1 MKHSALFI
9 GVTAALVASC
19 SVQEEVFEVPQQDDV
34 RFYASFERP
43 AQDGTK
49 VYVNEDLHLRW
60 TADDR
65 VSIFNQ
71 NTYNQQYKF
80 LGETG
85 DNSGEFAKVEG
96 AEFVTG
102 NPIANVVSVYPYQ
115 ESATILESEVMT
127 LTLPAEQHFADKS
140 FGLGAN
146 TMVSVSADNFLQFKN
161 LGGYLRLSI
170 YGRGLTVSSIV
181 LKGNN
186 GEKLAGKAT
195 VTMPLDETPTA
206 TLDDDATDEIS
217 LICDTPVML
226 GNAADASTDFWF
238 VVPPVT
244 FEKGFYIQVIDDKG
258 RVYEKSTSKSISI
271 ERNRLAKMESFEIDA
286 SAPSGYVKP
295 IAVDGDFSD
304 WDLLDADQVATA
316 ECAQETSRPA
326 LERVKVYADEQFI
339 FVYLEWDK
347 DFINSADYEWVPLE
361 CFVNTD
367 GNASTG
373 GYDGFS
379 DACSDV
385 LLEGFLYPDG
395 VMGSYDASAYAWT
408 GEPNGDGWE
417 WSELE
422 RVKFTQGAGV
432 DGKYELQ
439 INRAILAS
447 FGFPVADEFSIGF
460 ALLQAWNAVGL
471 LPNSDFS
478 DSNPAGIAP
487 SLQVKTVVPSPV
499 ERPVRD

>member
-1 MKHSALFI
+1 M
-9 GVTAALVASC
+9 
-19 SVQEEVFEVPQQDDV
+19 
-34 RFYASFERP
+34 
-43 AQDGTK
+43 
-49 VYVNEDLHLRW
+49 
-60 TADDR
+60 
-65 VSIFNQ
+65 SIFNQ

-206 TLDDDATDEIS
+206 TLEEDATDEIS

-244 FEKGFYIQVIDDKG
+244 FSKGFTITVNDSSG
-258 RVYEKSTSKSISI
+258 GTFEKSTDKTVTV
-271 ERNRLAKMESFEIDA
+271 ERNNLSKMSPIEVVLVHVPEAVDLGL
-286 SAPSGYVKP
+286 PSGLKW
-295 IAVDGDFSD
+295 ASFNLG
-304 WDLLDADQVATA
+304 ADQVATA

-326 LERVKVYADEQFI
+326 LERVKVYADEQFV

-385 LLEGFLYPDG
+385 LVEGFLYPDG

>member
-1 MKHSALFI
+1 MKHFALFI
-9 GVTAALVASC
+9 GVAAALVASC
-19 SVQEEVFEVPQQDDV
+19 SVQEDFFEGSREDTVL
-34 RFYASFERP
+34 FYASFERP

-60 TADDR
+60 TAGDC
-65 VSIFNQ
+65 VSIFDQ

-96 AEFVTG
+96 ADFVTG

-115 ESATILESEVMT
+115 ESAEILENEVLT

-140 FGLGAN
+140 FGPGAN

-186 GEKLAGKAT
+186 GEKLAGTAT

-206 TLDDDATDEIS
+206 TLEEDATDEIS
-217 LICDTPVML
+217 LICDTPFML
-226 GNAADASTDFWF
+226 GNSADASIDFWF

-244 FEKGFYIQVIDDKG
+244 FEKGFSIKVIDDKG

-271 ERNRLAKMESFEIDA
+271 ERNRLTKMESFGIDA
-286 SAPSGYVKP
+286 SAPSGYEKP

-304 WDLLDADQVATA
+304 WNLLDADWVATA

-339 FVYLEWDK
+339 FVYFEWDK
-347 DFINSADYEWVPLE
+347 DLISYADYEWVPFE

-367 GNASTG
+367 GDSSTG
-373 GYDGFS
+373 GYADGFL

-385 LLEGFLYPDG
+385 LVEGVLYPNG
-395 VMGSYDASAYAWT
+395 VLGSYNAYGYAWS
-408 GEPNGDGWE
+408 GEPNGEGWE
-417 WSELE
+417 WSDFEL
-422 RVKFTQGAGV
+422 VKFTQGAGV

-439 INRAILAS
+439 IDRAFLAS

-460 ALLQAWNAVGL
+460 AILQYWDAVGL
-471 LPNSDFS
+471 LPNSDIS
-478 DSNPAGIAP
+478 DSNPNGIAP
-487 SLQVKTVVPSPV
+487 SLQVKTVPFTL
-499 ERPVRD
+499 

>member
-1 MKHSALFI
+1 MKHFASFI
-9 GVTAALVASC
+9 GVAAVLVASC

-102 NPIANVVSVYPYQ
+102 NPIDNVVAVYPYQ
-115 ESATILESEVMT
+115 ESAKILENEVMT
-127 LTLPAEQHFADKS
+127 LTLPAEQHFADES

-146 TMVSVSADNFLQFKN
+146 TMVSVSTDNFLQFKN

-170 YGRGLTVSSIV
+170 YGRGLSVSSIV

-206 TLDDDATDEIS
+206 TLDEEATDEIT

-226 GNAADASTDFWF
+226 GNSADASVDFWF

-244 FEKGFYIQVIDDKG
+244 FEKGFSIKVIDDKG

-271 ERNRLAKMESFEIDA
+271 ERNRLAKMESFDIDA
-286 SAPSGYVKP
+286 SAPSGYAKP

-304 WDLLDADQVATA
+304 WDLLNANWVATA
-316 ECAQETSRPA
+316 ECAPETNKPA
-326 LERVKVYADEQFI
+326 LERIKVYADEQFI
-339 FVYLEWDK
+339 FVYLEWDPEWINPS
-347 DFINSADYEWVPLE
+347 DFEWVPLE

-367 GNASTG
+367 GNSSTG
-373 GYDGFS
+373 GYSDGFS
-379 DACSDV
+379 DACADV
-385 LLEGFLYPDG
+385 LVEGFLYPDG
-395 VMGSYDASAYAWT
+395 VLGSYDACAYAWA
-408 GEPNGDGWE
+408 GEPNGGGWE
-417 WSELE
+417 WSGLEL
-422 RVKFTQGAGV
+422 VKFTQGAGV
-432 DGKYELQ
+432 EGKYELQ

-447 FGFPVADEFSIGF
+447 LGFPVADEFSIGF
-460 ALLQAWNAVGL
+460 AILQAWNTVGI

-478 DSNPAGIAP
+478 DSTPDGRAP
-487 SLQVKTVVPSPV
+487 SLQVKTVPFA
-499 ERPVRD
+499 R

>member
-195 VTMPLDETPTA
+195 VTMQLDETPTA
-206 TLDDDATDEIS
+206 
-217 LICDTPVML
+217 
-226 GNAADASTDFWF
+226 
-238 VVPPVT
+238 T

-326 LERVKVYADEQFI
+326 LERVKVYADEQFV

-385 LLEGFLYPDG
+385 LVEGFLYPDG